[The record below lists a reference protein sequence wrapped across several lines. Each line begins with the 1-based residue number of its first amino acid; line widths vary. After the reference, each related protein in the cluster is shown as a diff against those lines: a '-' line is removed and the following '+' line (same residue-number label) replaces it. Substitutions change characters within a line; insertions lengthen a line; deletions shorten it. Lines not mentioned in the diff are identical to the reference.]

1 MTGQPNILLIMADQL
16 AAQALSLYGNR
27 ICKTPNLERL
37 ACEGVTFANNYSNN
51 PLCVPSRAS
60 MMTGRHSPEI
70 RVYDN
75 ANEIPSSLPTM
86 AHFMRALG
94 YQTFL
99 SGKMHFIGPDQLHGF
114 EERLTT
120 DVYPADYQWIA
131 DWSAGPAFVP
141 SGTALNGVVE
151 AGPCVRTMQE
161 DYDDDVEFQ
170 ARRKIFDLARQDGA
184 RQDGARQDGTKP
196 FFGVVSFTS
205 PHTPFNVAQQ
215 YWDLY
220 DHDDIGLPDVP
231 AIPFA
236 ELDYFSKAL
245 FFAHGRHRHTV
256 TEEHLRKT
264 RHAYFAMISYI
275 DEKIGKLLD
284 QLEETGLRDDT
295 VVIFTS
301 DHGEML
307 GERGMWFKQC
317 FWEWSARVPLIVSAP
332 NGRRGARVEATT
344 SLVDLA
350 PTLIEMGGGAA
361 KLPEQ
366 MGAELAGNAITAL
379 LDGEDGDWPDIAVS
393 DYLAI
398 GPCVPCRMV
407 RKGQYKYIFTHG
419 QPDLLFNLVSDPDE
433 LRNLAE
439 EPAHATILGELRR
452 IAMQDYDPE
461 ALMSEVI
468 ASQRRRR
475 FIATVP
481 GTNPPWD
488 YVAYQ
493 GDADRYVRRD
503 GVDGTKSRLRLPRI
517 APVAPDMPELTAE
530 TINRMMRG
538 EMDFPA

>member
-1 MTGQPNILLIMADQL
+1 MIQQPNILMIMADQL
-16 AAQALSLYGNR
+16 AAQALSLYGNKV
-27 ICKTPNLERL
+27 CKAPNLERL
-37 ACEGVTFANNYSNN
+37 ASEGVTFCNHYSNN

-60 MMTGRHSPEI
+60 MLTGKHSPEI

-151 AGPCVRTMQE
+151 AGPCVRSMQE

-170 ARRKIFDLARQDGA
+170 ARRKIFDLARQESA
-184 RQDGARQDGTKP
+184 KP

-220 DHDDIGLPDVP
+220 DEDEIALPDVP

-256 TEEHLRKT
+256 TKDHLRKT
-264 RHAYFAMISYI
+264 RRAYFAMISYL
-275 DEKIGKLLD
+275 DEKIGRLLE
-284 QLEETGLRDDT
+284 QLEETGLRENT
-295 VVIFTS
+295 VVMFTS

-317 FWEWSARVPLIVSAP
+317 FWEWSARVPLVVSAP
-332 NGRRGARVEATT
+332 NGRQGARVNANT

-350 PTLIEMGGGAA
+350 PTLIELGGGAA

-366 MGAELAGNAITAL
+366 MGDDLAGNTITAL
-379 LDGEDGDWPDIAVS
+379 LDGEDNSWPDIAVS

-407 RKGQYKYIFTHG
+407 RKGQYKYIFTHR
-419 QPDLLFNLVSDPDE
+419 QPDLLFDLDADPHE
-433 LRNLAE
+433 LQNLATD
-439 EPAHATILGELRR
+439 AMHANSIRDLRR
-452 IAMQDYDPE
+452 IAMQSYDPA
-461 ALMSEVI
+461 ALMADVI
-468 ASQRRRR
+468 TSQRQRR

-481 GTNPPWD
+481 GTTPQWD

-493 GDADRYVRRD
+493 GDAERYVRRD
-503 GVDGTKSRLRLPRI
+503 GVDATKSRLRLPRMK
-517 APVAPDMPELTAE
+517 PVAPDMPHLSAE
-530 TINRMMRG
+530 TIEMMMRG